1 MWTRPWVGRV
11 PRWRPTRA
19 LVQARKIFNSQ
30 KFLAQI
36 FFAVFKLSWL
46 RSLQSFVIVK
56 SLRQK
61 SMLLCVG
68 AQSVGWLARANT
80 VPNSNLK
87 IWNWYK
93 LLTLWKVVLID
104 LYALLSNSLYCEHES
119 ATFLEARNIFL
130 NLKKMLYRLQNFQ
143 TFSVPEFCVNANN
156 YVEGSEGRSRILDVI
171 IFIRPYSKTNKLDSQ
186 P

>member
-1 MWTRPWVGRV
+1 M
-11 PRWRPTRA
+11 
-19 LVQARKIFNSQ
+19 
-30 KFLAQI
+30 
-36 FFAVFKLSWL
+36 
-46 RSLQSFVIVK
+46 
-56 SLRQK
+56 
-61 SMLLCVG
+61 
-68 AQSVGWLARANT
+68 
-80 VPNSNLK
+80 
-87 IWNWYK
+87 
-93 LLTLWKVVLID
+93 VLID

-171 IFIRPYSKTNKLDSQ
+171 IFLRPYSKTNKLDSQ

>member
-1 MWTRPWVGRV
+1 MTEGTCVDEALGERGE
-11 PRWRPTRA
+11 PRWRPKSLGASKKGFSIT
-19 LVQARKIFNSQ
+19 KI
-30 KFLAQI
+30 
-36 FFAVFKLSWL
+36 L
-46 RSLQSFVIVK
+46 RK

-68 AQSVGWLARANT
+68 ARSVGRPEAGANT

-119 ATFLEARNIFL
+119 ATFLEAAEIFFEITVSIADF
-130 NLKKMLYRLQNFQ
+130 QNSF
-143 TFSVPEFCVNANN
+143 VPEFCVNANN

-171 IFIRPYSKTNKLDSQ
+171 IFIGPYPKTNKLDSQ